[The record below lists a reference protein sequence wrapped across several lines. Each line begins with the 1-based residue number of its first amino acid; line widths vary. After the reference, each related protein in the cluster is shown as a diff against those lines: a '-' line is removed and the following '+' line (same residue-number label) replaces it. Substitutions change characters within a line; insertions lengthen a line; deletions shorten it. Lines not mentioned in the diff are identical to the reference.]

1 MAITVSQASP
11 FIYSNQRVYQLV
23 IRLLFGRHFRARY
36 ETLAAEIPNG
46 AQVVDV
52 CAGDCY
58 LYRRFLRKKGVQ
70 YLGLELSPQLVRAAR
85 AQGVS
90 VQAFDIR
97 QDEIPSAEIIVMQ
110 GSLYQ
115 FLPNATVVMQKM
127 LAAARRKV
135 IIAEPIR
142 NLSSE
147 NNWLGAASRILTR
160 PHANESCY
168 SGQRFNAESLQKLF
182 DSFDAFER
190 AFLIPGGREMIGIF
204 RGKAA
209 L

>member
-1 MAITVSQASP
+1 MSQTFSL
-11 FIYSNQRVYQLV
+11 IYSNQFVYQLA

-36 ETLAAEIPNG
+36 EALAAEIPNS

-70 YLGLELSPQLVRAAR
+70 YLGLELSPHLVRAAR

-90 VQAFDIR
+90 VEQFDIR
-97 QDEIPSAEIIVMQ
+97 QDEIPSAEFVVMQ

-115 FLPNATVVMQKM
+115 FLPNVEVAVHKM

-147 NNWLGAASRILTR
+147 DNWLGKASRILTQ
-160 PHANESCY
+160 PDANSPAY
-168 SGQRFNAESLQKLF
+168 AGQRFNEQSLQKLF
-182 DSFDAFER
+182 DSFATFER
-190 AFLIPGGREMIGIF
+190 AFLIPGGREMIGVF
-204 RGKAA
+204 RGRGKEA